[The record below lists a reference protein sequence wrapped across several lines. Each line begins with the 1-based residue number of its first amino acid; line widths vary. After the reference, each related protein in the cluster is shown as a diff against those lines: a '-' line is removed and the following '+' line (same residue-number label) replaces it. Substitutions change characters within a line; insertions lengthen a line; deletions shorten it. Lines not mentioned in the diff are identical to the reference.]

1 MRSLRLLHTADW
13 HLGQTLHGVAR
24 DPEHARFLDWLLDR
38 IGEHEV
44 DALVIAG
51 DVFDGQNPPIP
62 ALALFYRFLARA
74 KARFPAL
81 DVVVLAGN
89 HDSAS
94 RLEAPSPLMREMG
107 VRVVGALPCSGDG
120 LFDPAAM
127 VVPLRDRDGAVAA
140 RCVAM
145 PYLRPSDLPALDLSA
160 VEGEPADPPVDPLIE
175 GVRHLYDRAGAA
187 GRAAIRPGEALILT
201 GHCYMRGGS
210 LSDLSER
217 KILGGNLHALPV
229 EIFPEDASY
238 VALGHLHRAQ
248 AVGGREEVRY
258 SGSPLPLAID
268 EEPYPHQVV
277 LADFAGG
284 RLVGRESLRVPRFV
298 AIRRI
303 PGNGRFATPDE
314 ALDAL
319 RRLDLDAALP
329 RESWPFLEVSVA
341 LPEPR
346 PALRDEVEAVLAGR
360 PVRLLKLS
368 VRLTGSGEALA
379 DSAPVIEL
387 ADLAPE
393 DVFRR
398 IHRRSHEGDPDPA
411 LMAAFHDLLT
421 GVQESG

>member
-38 IGEHEV
+38 IGEHGV

-62 ALALFYRFLARA
+62 SLALFYRFLARA
-74 KARFPAL
+74 KRRFPEL

-94 RLEAPSPLMREMG
+94 RLEAPSPLMMEMG
-107 VRVVGALPCSGDG
+107 VRVVGALPYGRDG
-120 LFDPAAM
+120 AFDPAAM
-127 VVPLRDRDGAVAA
+127 IVPLHGRDGAVAA

-145 PYLRPSDLPALDLSA
+145 PYLRPADLPVLEKD
-160 VEGEPADPPVDPLIE
+160 GEKAREEEEADPLADPLIE
-175 GVRHLYDRAGAA
+175 GVRHLYDRAAAA
-187 GRAAIRPGEALILT
+187 GRAATRPGEALILT

-229 EIFPEDASY
+229 DVFPEDAAY

-248 AVGGREEVRY
+248 AVGGREAVRY

-268 EEPYPHQVV
+268 EEPYPHQVM
-277 LADFAGG
+277 LSEFAGG
-284 RLVGRESLRVPRFV
+284 RLVGHEALRVPRFV
-298 AIRRI
+298 AIRRV
-303 PGNGRFATPDE
+303 GAATPDE
-314 ALDAL
+314 ALEML
-319 RRLDLDAALP
+319 RRLDLDRSLP
-329 RESWPFLEVSVA
+329 REAWPFLELSVT

-346 PALRDEVEAVLAGR
+346 PALREEVEALLAGQ

-368 VRLTGSGEALA
+368 VRLTGTGDSLA
-379 DSAPVIEL
+379 DSAPAVEL

-393 DVFRR
+393 EVFRR
-398 IHRRSHEGDPDPA
+398 LHRRSHAEEPDPD
-411 LMAAFHDLLT
+411 LMAAFHELLA
-421 GVQESG
+421 GVQEGG

>member
-1 MRSLRLLHTADW
+1 MRSLRVLHTADW

-38 IGEHEV
+38 IGEHGV

-74 KARFPAL
+74 KTRFPAL

-94 RLEAPSPLMREMG
+94 RLEAPSPLMKEMG
-107 VRVVGALPCSGDG
+107 VQVVGALPCDGDG

-127 VVPLRDRDGAVAA
+127 VVPLHDRDGAVAA

-145 PYLRPSDLPALDLSA
+145 PYLRPSDLPTPEDE
-160 VEGEPADPPVDPLIE
+160 EGTDPLIE
-175 GVRHLYDRAGAA
+175 GVRRLYERAGAA

-229 EIFPEDASY
+229 EIFPEDAAY

-277 LADFAGG
+277 LAEFAGG

-319 RRLDLDAALP
+319 RRLDLDEALP
-329 RESWPFLEVSVA
+329 RDSWPFLELSVA

-346 PALRDEVEAVLAGR
+346 PALRDEVEAVLAGQ

-368 VRLTGSGEALA
+368 IRLTGSGEALA

-398 IHRRSHEGDPDPA
+398 IHRRSHEADPAPA
-411 LMAAFHDLLT
+411 LMAAFHELLT
-421 GVQESG
+421 AVQERE

>member
-38 IGEHEV
+38 IGEHGV

-62 ALALFYRFLARA
+62 SLALFYRFLARA

-94 RLEAPSPLMREMG
+94 RLEAPSPLMTEMG
-107 VRVVGALPCSGDG
+107 VRVVGALPCGDDG
-120 LFDPAAM
+120 LFDPAAL
-127 VVPLRDRDGAVAA
+127 VVPLRDRDGAIAA

-145 PYLRPSDLPALDLSA
+145 PYLRPSDLPAL
-160 VEGEPADPPVDPLIE
+160 ENEADETQDPLIE
-175 GVRHLYDRAGAA
+175 GVRRLY
-187 GRAAIRPGEALILT
+187 GRAAATGRAATRPGEALILT

-229 EIFPEDASY
+229 EIFPEDAAY

-248 AVGGREEVRY
+248 GVGGREEVRY

-277 LADFAGG
+277 LTEFAGG
-284 RLVGRESLRVPRFV
+284 RLVGREALRVPRFV

-319 RRLDLDAALP
+319 RRLALDEALP
-329 RESWPFLEVSVA
+329 RESWPFLELSVA

-346 PALRDEVEAVLAGR
+346 PSLRDEVEAALAGR
-360 PVRLLKLS
+360 PVRLLKLA

-379 DSAPVIEL
+379 DRAPVVEL

-411 LMAAFHDLLT
+411 LMAAFHELLT
-421 GVQESG
+421 GVEETL